1 MNDSRC
7 NNTSR
12 CMNTSPWM
20 AAFGSLA
27 LLFHAATASA
37 QQASPAQ
44 TTESGAAA
52 VQAAPPRCDANC
64 VRENAAKAAET
75 CAPRIEAQSPTDFDW
90 ITRPNAGIFQQAD
103 PSSPSDSIVRYRGDS
118 VRFMASDKSWTRV
131 SYECGYDTGTKTVS
145 YVHVRSGRLDQP
157 LAQAAATPTGSSMTQ
172 AAATPRTPASPQTA
186 AVAQKPRARVW
197 EPSPVTIQQQS
208 ANPRPH

>member
-1 MNDSRC
+1 MNISRC
-7 NNTSR
+7 KNISR
-12 CMNTSPWM
+12 SM
-20 AAFGSLA
+20 AAFGSAA
-27 LLFHAATASA
+27 LLLHAATVSA
-37 QQASPAQ
+37 QQVSPSQ
-44 TTESGAAA
+44 TADGAAA

-131 SYECGYDTGTKTVS
+131 SYECGYDTSTKTVS

-157 LAQAAATPTGSSMTQ
+157 LAPSVASSTGPSMTQ
-172 AAATPRTPASPQTA
+172 AAATPRNPVSPQTA
-186 AVAQKPRARVW
+186 AVAQKPRPRVW
-197 EPSPVTIQQQS
+197 EPSPVAIQQQS